1 MKTMRIIWAILLVVA
16 CSLRAEEARR
26 PHASRGPQDL
36 AKTASLSEE
45 KPEDAIAH
53 RAKGYL
59 LKGELKTMTA
69 NTGKFVGHD
78 FSNWSNPEGLYKGFQ
93 YLASVGILVGVNGA
107 RDNSP
112 AEVKEK
118 YPWSYRPH
126 PKIAD
131 SLYWWGPTVSESIL
145 DRTTNVTRPDWMPVQ
160 DHRGRLHSGQVIASQ
175 VPEYAQYAP
184 INDRTPLL
192 ATSDQP
198 LSWPT
203 GYYDSEGNW
212 QPSPYGPYADLTD
225 AEKALVDSTRA
236 FYDEGN
242 KVWHFWPGPWARDP
256 NPNSPT
262 FNQEIPGT
270 FFSDVDIFMAF
281 DDRWAIRDV
290 DPLQGYSMG
299 IEVQASGFSYGR
311 SFAEDIIFFPVK
323 LVNKSDR
330 IGYIEQNKKF
340 VPYTNN
346 GRGWDYKDMWVGF
359 YFDVDAY
366 NKTAE
371 GSLSGRTNDDDM
383 MAYNSQL
390 DFAYIW
396 DLDDKSGNLTGM
408 AYSAI
413 KFLDSPPAARDLDL
427 DGDGVIDVRRG
438 EKLGLTDWHWFDWYA
453 RPGVRAVESS
463 GPFIG
468 DGQTPIAPNAEEAM
482 FRVMSG
488 DTTGLTESQKD
499 WYFWHKHPGGKKNLH
514 FNSLEDLMA
523 DYPNGLDCVCIA
535 SAGPFDLALGES
547 VNASFAII
555 MGDSPLDLEQNAIIA
570 QMMYDNNYQGPDPP
584 KAPKVHAVVS
594 PYTDKNGQTRN
605 KVTLYWD
612 RRSERYR
619 DIMTGYQ
626 DFEGYRVYKSTDG
639 GKTWGDP
646 ARDLIRDEM
655 GNTRGW
661 RPIAQCDLIDGIGGR
676 DPFAPWIYLGND
688 EVDPGED
695 KDGLFHSYTDY
706 DVEDGVTYCYAVT
719 AYDYGIQKDN
729 LLLNPLRFQ
738 FNLESLENFKGSSE
752 AEPQF
757 VKVTPQPRASDF
769 VDVKVDTGFD
779 GSVRRIQG
787 NGLAK
792 ISIQVVDPYQ
802 VTGHTYQIVFR
813 DSTITRSRVYL
824 DSTAVDTLVGRTKT
838 VVLYDYFVDTAV
850 VKTETVL
857 AYNVKDLD
865 TGKYMFV
872 NERGVPVF
880 DTHIY
885 TIDGEAAGVG
895 TTVDSLNRGIIN
907 GTEYA
912 PIFDGI
918 RLKMTNVTKRP
929 YFRKAKWTGQCDY
942 RITFDK
948 WANAL
953 PHDYML
959 VWSNSYPDSAYKV
972 SGTTIERIPLPFK
985 AYDIT
990 GGKAAAAPVGA
1001 LWMEVDEEPKGV
1013 FNSQDIIG
1021 FIENVT
1027 FLQTPGGKL
1036 PRGDRS
1042 WKASFTWY
1050 DRDQWIVFP
1059 PDTVITTSVDPQTNQ
1074 TVSDT
1079 VIIPAD
1085 SVFVRANKPWAEG
1098 DTLYI
1103 STWKPLSSA
1112 DVFEFSTTRW
1122 KLDPESTDPLANVRV
1137 VPNPY
1142 LVSAYWETDPNHLKI
1157 QFTNLPHRCTI
1168 HIFTLSGER
1177 VNTLEHWSP
1186 EGDPG
1191 SGTEDWNLWTVNRQ
1205 EIAAGLYVYV
1215 VETPEGRK
1223 KIGKFAV
1230 IR

>member
-1 MKTMRIIWAILLVVA
+1 MRTIQFICFMWLAFWVGA
-16 CSLRAEEARR
+16 AAEDVRR
-26 PHASRGPQDL
+26 PHASDKEPSSL
-36 AKTASLSEE
+36 AKSSSSLAE
-45 KPEDAIAH
+45 KPEEAIAH

-93 YLASVGILVGVNGA
+93 YLASVGLLVGVNGA
-107 RDNSP
+107 RNNSP
-112 AEVKEK
+112 QELKEK

-126 PKIAD
+126 PKIPD

-145 DRTTNVTRPDWMPVQ
+145 DRTSNLTRPDWMPVK
-160 DHRGRLHSGQVIASQ
+160 DHRGRLHSGQVIASK
-175 VPEYAQYAP
+175 VPEYAAYAP

-203 GYYDSEGNW
+203 GYYTREGEW
-212 QPSPYGPYADLTD
+212 MPSPSGPYADLTD
-225 AEKALVDSTRA
+225 KEKALVDSLRA
-236 FYDEGN
+236 FYDEEN

-262 FNQEIPGT
+262 YGQEIPGT
-270 FFSDVDIFMAF
+270 FFSDCDIFMAF

-290 DPLQGYSMG
+290 DPNQGYSMG
-299 IEVQASGFSYGR
+299 IEVQCSGFSYGR

-323 LVNKSDR
+323 LINRSDR
-330 IGYIEQNKKF
+330 IGYIEQNRKYID
-340 VPYTNN
+340 YTNN
-346 GRGWDYKDMWVGF
+346 GNGWNYRDMYVGF

-371 GSLSGRTNDDDM
+371 GSLAGRTNDDDM
-383 MAYNSQL
+383 MAYNRRL
-390 DFAYIW
+390 NFAYIW

-427 DGDGVIDVRRG
+427 DGDGVIDVRKG
-438 EKLGLTDWHWFDWYA
+438 QKLGMTDWHWFDWYA

-468 DGQTPIAPNAEEAM
+468 DGQTPIAENAEEAM

-499 WYFWHKHPGGKKNLH
+499 WYFWHKHPGTGKNLH
-514 FNSLEDLMA
+514 FNSLQDLMT

-535 SAGPFDLALGES
+535 SAGPFDLAVGES

-555 MGDSPLDLEQNAIIA
+555 MGDSPLDLEQNAEIA
-570 QMMYDNNYQGPDPP
+570 QLMYDNNYQGPDPP
-584 KAPKVHAVVS
+584 KAPQVNAVVK
-594 PYTDKNGQTRN
+594 PYIDKTGQKRN
-605 KVTLYWD
+605 KVVLYWD

-626 DFEGYRVYKSTDG
+626 DFEGYRVYKSTDN
-639 GKTWGDP
+639 GKTWGNP
-646 ARDLIRDEM
+646 EKDLIRDEL
-655 GNTRGW
+655 GNVRGW

-676 DPFAPWIYLGND
+676 DKFAPWIYLGND
-688 EVDPGED
+688 KVDKGED

-719 AYDYGIQKDN
+719 AYDYGIDKDN

-769 VDVKVDTGFD
+769 VDVQVDTAFD
-779 GSVRRIQG
+779 GTLRKLKG

-792 ISIQVVDPYQ
+792 ISIEVVDPYQ

-813 DSTITRSRVYL
+813 DSTITKTKAFL
-824 DSTAVDTLVGRTKT
+824 DSTAVDTLVGRTKN
-838 VVLYDYFVDTAV
+838 VVLYDYFIDTTV
-850 VKTETVL
+850 VKKETVL
-857 AYNVKDLD
+857 TYNVVDIN
-865 TGKYMFV
+865 TGKYMFTDAT
-872 NERGVPVF
+872 GAPVF
-880 DTHIY
+880 DTHILHL
-885 TIDGEAAGVG
+885 DGEAIGVS
-895 TTVDSLNRGIIN
+895 TTIDSVSRGLIN

-912 PIFDGI
+912 PIFDGL
-918 RLKMTNVTKRP
+918 RLKITNITKRP
-929 YFRKAKWTGQCDY
+929 YFRRAKWTGACDY
-942 RITFDK
+942 KITFDK

-953 PHDYML
+953 PRDYML
-959 VWSNSYPDSAYKV
+959 VWNQNFPDSAYKV
-972 SGTTIERIPLPFK
+972 SGTAIERIPVPFK
-985 AYDIT
+985 AFDVT
-990 GGKAAAAPVGA
+990 AGKQKAVPVGA
-1001 LWMEVDEEPKGV
+1001 LWMDVDEEPKGV
-1013 FNSQDIIG
+1013 FSSKDYIG
-1021 FIENVT
+1021 FIENAT
-1027 FLQTPGGKL
+1027 FLQTPSGKI

-1042 WKASFTWY
+1042 WRLSFTWY

-1059 PDTVITTSVDPQTNQ
+1059 PDTIITTTVDPQTNQ
-1074 TVSDT
+1074 TVVDT
-1079 VIIPAD
+1079 TIIPAD
-1085 SVFVRANKPWAEG
+1085 SIYVRAN
-1098 DTLYI
+1098 
-1103 STWKPLSSA
+1103 
-1112 DVFEFSTTRW
+1112 
-1122 KLDPESTDPLANVRV
+1122 
-1137 VPNPY
+1137 
-1142 LVSAYWETDPNHLKI
+1142 
-1157 QFTNLPHRCTI
+1157 
-1168 HIFTLSGER
+1168 
-1177 VNTLEHWSP
+1177 
-1186 EGDPG
+1186 
-1191 SGTEDWNLWTVNRQ
+1191 
-1205 EIAAGLYVYV
+1205 
-1215 VETPEGRK
+1215 
-1223 KIGKFAV
+1223 
-1230 IR
+1230 